1 MMSKSIKKAE
11 DENYR
16 NKDEISNKQNEI
28 SQLKEQGRQKQEN
41 IADLL
46 RQIYTL
52 EKDRDR
58 FSHEA
63 SKANANLM

>member
-11 DENYR
+11 DENYK

-46 RQIYTL
+46 R
-52 EKDRDR
+52 
-58 FSHEA
+58 
-63 SKANANLM
+63 